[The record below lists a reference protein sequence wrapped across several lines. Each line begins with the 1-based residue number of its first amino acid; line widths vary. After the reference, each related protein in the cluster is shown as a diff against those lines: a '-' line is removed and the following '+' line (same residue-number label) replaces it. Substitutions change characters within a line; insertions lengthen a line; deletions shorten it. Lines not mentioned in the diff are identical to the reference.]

1 MGICTS
7 NNELSINKY
16 NKVRIDGEIKDLK
29 TDYLFD
35 NSIKTP
41 IKKKY
46 KFNESKIGKG
56 SFGDVILATDKSGQK
71 YAIKIIKKKKILKG
85 QLLANEIR
93 IGTQMNHPN
102 MLGIKEVYEDMKN
115 ISIIMEYCEGGDLF
129 DFITKSPQG
138 KLDDLNTIDI
148 ILQILD
154 ALDYLHNQ
162 VSICHRDIKP
172 ENFLICINEQN
183 RPIPKLIDFGIAQ
196 YIHKG
201 EKMQGKTGTVSYMA
215 PEILLK
221 GKYDE
226 KVDVWSA
233 GIILYNMITGAKP
246 FSDESEEIK
255 KTQIINRP
263 INFEIIRNNDLRE
276 LCQEMLERDPDK
288 RLDAKTALERA
299 KIIKRKIFHEY

>member
-102 MLGIKEVYEDMKN
+102 ILGIKEVYEDMKN